1 MWIEP
6 VKSIPQIPNGL
17 TILLNFRGIEFISIA
32 FEDFKKFLKELEQK
46 SGCG

>member
-17 TILLNFRGIEFISIA
+17 TNLLNFRGIEIISIA
-32 FEDFKKFLKELEQK
+32 FEDFKKFFEELEQK
-46 SGCG
+46 SWCG